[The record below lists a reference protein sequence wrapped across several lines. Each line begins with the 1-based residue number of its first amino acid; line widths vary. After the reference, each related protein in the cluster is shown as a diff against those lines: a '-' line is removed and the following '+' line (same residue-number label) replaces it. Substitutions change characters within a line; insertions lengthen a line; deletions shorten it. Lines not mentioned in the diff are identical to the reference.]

1 MRITIVSP
9 FDPLPTGPGAE
20 SKRAHV
26 GGVERVL
33 GEIAS
38 NLAQRGHD
46 VTLVCS
52 TTGPTT
58 ENVRRNVRI
67 HRVKRTTTLLRTPVV
82 NLAKK
87 IDPGTDI
94 VQVPATYPFTTGPV
108 LRTAHAMG
116 VGTVLDFHFEP
127 SPPGLVGKFAARAY
141 RAFGTRSYGLADAVI
156 VRSYAYGRAA
166 PSLQDVPESRWRV
179 VPNGIDTQRFS
190 PSGRMIGAK
199 DRLLF
204 VGRLV
209 PYKGV
214 DVLIRALAR
223 LHSAPPL
230 VVAGDGP
237 QRRKLESLARSLG
250 VDVRFLGHVP
260 DADLPALYR
269 GARLTI
275 LPSVNQQ
282 EAFGIALVE
291 SMACGTPVVASDLPG
306 VAETARS
313 GGLVARPGD
322 PEDLS
327 QKILAALL
335 PAAVPAGTA
344 LSKAIGQ
351 SYSWD
356 AITKRFLAIYEEV
369 LARRGQRPS
378 VQPAAEVTQAAHPR
392 RNAVL

>member
-9 FDPLPTGPGAE
+9 FDPLPGTGAE
-20 SKRAHV
+20 SRRAHV

-33 GEIAS
+33 GEVAS

-52 TTGPTT
+52 TGGTAT
-58 ENVRRNVRI
+58 ESVRRNVRI
-67 HRVKRTTTLLRTPVV
+67 QRVKRSTTLFRTPVV

-87 IDPGTDI
+87 IDPGTEI

-127 SPPGLVGKFAARAY
+127 SPPGVIGKLASRAY

-156 VRSYAYGRAA
+156 VRSYAYGRSA
-166 PSLQDVPESRWRV
+166 PSLEDVPESRWRV
-179 VPNGIDTQRFS
+179 VPNGIDMNRFS
-190 PSGRMIGAK
+190 TVGRMIGAK

-223 LHSAPPL
+223 FHSAPPL
-230 VVAGDGP
+230 VIAGDGP
-237 QRRKLESLARSLG
+237 MRRKLESLAQGLG
-250 VDVRFLGHVP
+250 VDAKFLGHVP

-275 LPSVNQQ
+275 LPSINQQ

-306 VAETARS
+306 VADTARG
-313 GGLVARPGD
+313 GGLIARPGD
-322 PEDLS
+322 AEDLS
-327 QKILAALL
+327 QKIRAALL
-335 PAAVPAGTA
+335 PAAVPAGAA
-344 LSKAIGQ
+344 LSQ
-351 SYSWD
+351 SIRQAYSWD
-356 AITKRFLAIYEEV
+356 AITKRFLAVYEEV
-369 LARRGQRPS
+369 LARRGQRTP
-378 VQPAAEVTQAAHPR
+378 VNPAAEVTPGANPR
-392 RNAVL
+392 RNPVL

>member
-9 FDPLPTGPGAE
+9 FDPLPGTGAE

-33 GEIAS
+33 GEVAS
-38 NLAQRGHD
+38 HLAQRGHD

-52 TTGPTT
+52 TSGPAT
-58 ENVRRNVRI
+58 ESVRRNVRI
-67 HRVKRTTTLLRTPVV
+67 HRVKRTTTLFRTPVV
-82 NLAKK
+82 DLAKK

-127 SPPGLVGKFAARAY
+127 SPPGILGKVASRAY
-141 RAFGTRSYGLADAVI
+141 RAFGTRSYRLADAVI
-156 VRSYAYGRAA
+156 VRSYAYGRSA
-166 PSLQDVPESRWRV
+166 PSLEDVPESRWRV
-179 VPNGIDTQRFS
+179 VPNGIDMNRFS
-190 PSGRMIGAK
+190 TVGRMIGAK

-223 LHSAPPL
+223 FHSAPPL
-230 VVAGDGP
+230 VIAGDGP
-237 QRRKLESLARSLG
+237 MRRKLESLANRLG
-250 VDVRFLGHVP
+250 VDARFLGHVP

-275 LPSVNQQ
+275 LPSINQQ

-306 VAETARS
+306 VAETARG
-313 GGLVARPGD
+313 GGLIARRGD

-327 QKILAALL
+327 QKIRAALL
-335 PAAVPAGTA
+335 PAAVPAGAA
-344 LSKAIGQ
+344 LSQAIRQ

-356 AITKRFLAIYEEV
+356 AITKRFLAVYEEV
-369 LARRGQRPS
+369 LARRGQRTPS
-378 VQPAAEVTQAAHPR
+378 QPAAEVTQTANPR
-392 RNAVL
+392 RNPVL

>member
-9 FDPLPTGPGAE
+9 FDPLPPTGQDP
-20 SKRAHV
+20 RNAHV

-33 GEIAS
+33 GEVAA

-46 VTLVCS
+46 VSLICS
-52 TTGPTT
+52 TRGPATHST
-58 ENVRRNVRI
+58 RHGVQI
-67 HRVKRTTTLLRTPVV
+67 HRVKRATTLFRTPVV

-87 IDPGTDI
+87 LDPGTDI

-108 LRTAHAMG
+108 LRAANTIG
-116 VGTVLDFHFEP
+116 IGSVLDFHFEP
-127 SPPGLVGKFAARAY
+127 SPPGMFGKLASRAY
-141 RAFGTRSYGLADAVI
+141 RVAGTRSYRLADAVI
-156 VRSYAYGRAA
+156 VRSYSYGRSA

-179 VPNGIDTQRFS
+179 VPNGIDMNRFTS
-190 PSGRMIGAK
+190 AGRMTGAK

-209 PYKGV
+209 PYKGL
-214 DVLIRALAR
+214 DVLLRALAR

-237 QRRKLESLARSLG
+237 MRRRLEALAQDLG
-250 VDVRFLGHVP
+250 VDARFLGHVP

-269 GARLTI
+269 GARLTV

-306 VAETARS
+306 VADVARI
-313 GGLVARPGD
+313 GGLVARAGD
-322 PEDLS
+322 PEDLA
-327 QKILAALL
+327 QKIQQALR
-335 PAAVPAGTA
+335 PAAVPAGAA
-344 LSKAIGQ
+344 LSQSIRQ

-356 AITKRFLAIYEEV
+356 AITKRFLAVYEEV
-369 LARRGQRPS
+369 LSRRGRTPGLRPS
-378 VQPAAEVTQAAHPR
+378 TEVTTNANPR